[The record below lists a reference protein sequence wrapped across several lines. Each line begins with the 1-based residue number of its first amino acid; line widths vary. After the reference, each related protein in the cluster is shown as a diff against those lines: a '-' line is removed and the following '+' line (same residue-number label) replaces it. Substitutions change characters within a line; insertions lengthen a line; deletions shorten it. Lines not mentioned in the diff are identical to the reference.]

1 MLQHPSLQD
10 YQAIFDATPGNYLLL
25 SPDLTIVGVNQCYLT
40 ATMTRRDDIVGRGL
54 FEIFP
59 DNPEDPNADGVRNL
73 RASLQRV
80 MAGKRPDR
88 MPVQKYDIRRP
99 ESEGGGFEERYWSP
113 LNSPVLDDRGEV
125 SYIIHWVE
133 DVTEFI
139 RLKQQM
145 MEQDLRNTELE
156 SKASRIEAEV
166 YLRSEAIEAHRRLTE
181 TGRHYQFLAD
191 FVPQLIWTADPAGS
205 ADYFNQRWVEFTHLE
220 RAQLL
225 MDGWQ
230 QLLHPEDRAR
240 TIELWRDTTRTRGE
254 RYQIQHRLRWH
265 DGSYRWM
272 LTTALP
278 YRDTQGRILKW
289 FGSTTDIHDKV
300 MADER
305 LQQAQ
310 RLQAAGQLAGGVAHE
325 VNNMMTIVMGC
336 GDFALQALSA
346 DHPQRS
352 EIAEMVKA
360 AGRASDVTRQLLAY
374 SRQQVFRI
382 QALNLNDVV
391 RDLTPAL
398 IRLIGSDRQLAVR
411 HAPQAVWIRA
421 DRGQVEQVLINL
433 VANARDA
440 TETDGLIVVETGLVE
455 LDQEQLSR
463 HHDEELSPGHF
474 VRLAVR
480 DNGLGI
486 APEVAARA
494 FEPFF
499 TTKPLGQ
506 GTGLGLSMVYGI
518 VKQSGGFPE
527 LISRPGEGTTVAVYF
542 PAASEEAAAERTI
555 PSRIRGAGEQIL
567 VVEDDPQVRAIVR
580 RALQAAG
587 FAVYEAITGLAAINF
602 MAAHPGEIDM
612 VVSDV
617 VMPGVNGREL
627 AEQLRTAHPELPI
640 LFMSGYP
647 GAEIERRGLSLTHAG
662 FIQKP
667 FTPDKLVMAVNE
679 ALSQRPTSPRVT

>member
-1 MLQHPSLQD
+1 
-10 YQAIFDATPGNYLLL
+10 
-25 SPDLTIVGVNQCYLT
+25 
-40 ATMTRRDDIVGRGL
+40 MTRREDIVGRGL

-73 RASLQRV
+73 YASLQRV
-80 MAGKRPDR
+80 MASKRPDR
-88 MPVQKYDIRRP
+88 MAVQKYDIRRP
-99 ESEGGGFEERYWSP
+99 EQEGGGFEERYWSP
-113 LNSPVLDDRGEV
+113 LNSPVLDERGEV

-145 MEQDLRNTELE
+145 MQRDLRNTRLE
-156 SKASRIEAEV
+156 STSSGIDAEV
-166 YLRSEAIEAHRRLTE
+166 YLRTEAIEAHRRLTE

-191 FVPQLIWTADPAGS
+191 FVPQLIWTADPTGA
-205 ADYFNQRWVEFTHLE
+205 ADYFNHRWSEFTHLD
-220 RAQLL
+220 RDQLL
-225 MDGWQ
+225 IDGWQ
-230 QLLHPEDRAR
+230 ELVHPEDRAR
-240 TIELWRDTTRTRGE
+240 TIELWQETISTRAD
-254 RYQIQHRLRWH
+254 RYQVQHRLRCH

-278 YRDTQGRILKW
+278 YRDSDGLILKW
-289 FGSTTDIHDKV
+289 FGSSTDIHDKV
-300 MADER
+300 MADVR

-325 VNNMMTIVMGC
+325 VNNMMTIVIGC
-336 GDFALQALSA
+336 GEFALQSLPAE
-346 DHPQRS
+346 HPQRT

-360 AGRASDVTRQLLAY
+360 AERASDVTRQLLAY
-374 SRQQVFRI
+374 SRQQVFRV

-391 RDLTPAL
+391 RELTPAL

-411 HAPQAVWIRA
+411 HTPGDVWIRA
-421 DRGQVEQVLINL
+421 DRGQIEQVLINL

-440 TETDGLIVVETGLVE
+440 TETDGLIVVETGLLE
-455 LDQEQLSR
+455 LDQMQLSR
-463 HHDEELSPGHF
+463 HHEEELSPGPF
-474 VRLAVR
+474 VRLGVR
-480 DNGLGI
+480 DNGSGI
-486 APEVAARA
+486 SPEIATRV

-527 LISRPGEGTTVAVYF
+527 LISQPGEGTTVAVYF
-542 PAASEEAAAERTI
+542 PAVRDEPAGERMVTT
-555 PSRIRGAGEQIL
+555 RIRGAGEQIL

-587 FAVYEAITGLAAINF
+587 YAVYEAITGLAAINF
-602 MAAHPGEIDM
+602 MAAHPGEIDL

-627 AEQLRTAHPELPI
+627 AEQLRIAHPELPI

-647 GAEIERRGLSLTHAG
+647 GAEIERRGLNVTRAS
-662 FIQKP
+662 FIHKP
-667 FTPDKLVMAVNE
+667 FTHDALVTAVDR
-679 ALSQRPTSPRVT
+679 ALSQRPSSPRVP

>member
-1 MLQHPSLQD
+1 
-10 YQAIFDATPGNYLLL
+10 
-25 SPDLTIVGVNQCYLT
+25 
-40 ATMTRRDDIVGRGL
+40 MTRREDIVGRRL

-59 DNPEDPNADGVRNL
+59 DNPEDPSADGVRNL
-73 RASLQRV
+73 RSSLQRV
-80 MAGKRPDR
+80 LADKRPDR
-88 MPVQKYDIRRP
+88 MAVQKYDIRRP

-113 LNSPVLDDRGEV
+113 LNSPVLDERGEV

-145 MEQDLRNTELE
+145 LQQDLRNTRLE
-156 SKASRIEAEV
+156 SRSSGIEAEV
-166 YLRSEAIEAHRRLTE
+166 YLRTEAIEAHRQLTE

-191 FVPQLIWTADPAGS
+191 FVPQLIWTADPTGA
-205 ADYFNQRWVEFTHLE
+205 ADYFNHRWTEFTHLE
-220 RAQLL
+220 REQLL
-225 MDGWQ
+225 MNGWQ

-240 TIELWRDTTRTRGE
+240 TIDLWQETIAGRAE
-254 RYQIQHRLRWH
+254 RFQVQHRLRCH
-265 DGSYRWM
+265 DGSYRWI

-278 YRDTQGRILKW
+278 YRGADGRILKW
-289 FGSTTDIHDKV
+289 FGSSTDIHDKV

-336 GDFALQALSA
+336 GEFALQSLPAE
-346 DHPQRS
+346 HPQRT

-374 SRQQVFRI
+374 SRQQVFRV
-382 QALNLNDVV
+382 QALNLNQVV

-398 IRLIGSDRQLAVR
+398 IRLSGSDRQLAVR
-411 HAPQAVWIRA
+411 HTRDDVWIRA
-421 DRGQVEQVLINL
+421 DRGQIEQVLINL

-440 TETDGLIVVETGLVE
+440 TETDGLIVVETGLVA

-463 HHDEELSPGHF
+463 HHEEELPPGPF

-480 DNGLGI
+480 DNGSGI
-486 APEVAARA
+486 PPEIAARV

-527 LISRPGEGTTVAVYF
+527 LISQPDEGTTVAVYF
-542 PAASEEAAAERTI
+542 PAVRDEPAVERMAATRM
-555 PSRIRGAGEQIL
+555 RGAGEQIL

-587 FAVYEAITGLAAINF
+587 YAVYEAITGLAAINF
-602 MAAHPGEIDM
+602 MAAHPGEIDL

-627 AEQLRTAHPELPI
+627 AEQLRSAHPELPI

-647 GAEIERRGLSLTHAG
+647 GAGDRAAGTQRHPRELHPEAVRTRRDGDGGTRCPVPATQLAAGAVRLTPAC
-662 FIQKP
+662 
-667 FTPDKLVMAVNE
+667 
-679 ALSQRPTSPRVT
+679 

>member
-1 MLQHPSLQD
+1 MPQRAIPQD

-25 SPDLTIVGVNQCYLT
+25 SPDMTIIGVNECYLS
-40 ATMTRRDDIVGRGL
+40 ATMTRREDIVGRGL

-80 MAGKRPDR
+80 LSDKHPDR

-99 ESEGGGFEERYWSP
+99 DAEGGGFEERYWSP
-113 LNSPVLDDRGEV
+113 LNSPVLDERGQV
-125 SYIIHWVE
+125 RCIIHWVE

-139 RLKQQM
+139 RLKRQM
-145 MEQDLRNTELE
+145 MEQNLRKEEVETR
-156 SKASRIEAEV
+156 AATIEAEV
-166 YLRSEAIEAHRRLTE
+166 YLRGEAIEAHRRLTE

-191 FVPQLIWTADPAGS
+191 SLPQLIWTADPGGS
-205 ADYFNQRWVEFTHLE
+205 VDYFNRRWVEFTHVE
-220 RAQLL
+220 RDQLL

-230 QLLHPEDRAR
+230 QLLHPEDRTQ
-240 TIELWRDTTRTRGE
+240 TIELWQETIRTNGD
-254 RYQIQHRLRWH
+254 RYQIQHRLRCH
-265 DGSYRWM
+265 DGTYHWM

-278 YRDTQGRILKW
+278 YRDADGRILKW
-289 FGSTTDIHDKV
+289 FGSTTDIHEKV

-336 GDFALQALSA
+336 GGFALQSLAPQ
-346 DHPQRS
+346 HPQRV
-352 EIAEMVKA
+352 EVEEMVKA
-360 AGRASDVTRQLLAY
+360 ASRAADVTRQLLAY
-374 SRQQVFRI
+374 SRQQVFQI
-382 QALNLNDVV
+382 QVLDLNEVV

-398 IRLIGSDRQLAVR
+398 TRLSGSDRQLAVR
-411 HAPQAVWIRA
+411 HAPEEVWIRA

-440 TETDGLIVVETGLVE
+440 TETDGLIIVEAGMVE
-455 LDQEQLSR
+455 LDEEQLRR
-463 HHDEELSPGHF
+463 HHEEELSPGPF

-480 DNGLGI
+480 DNGAGI
-486 APEVAARA
+486 PPETAIRV

-499 TTKPLGQ
+499 TTKPLGE

-518 VKQSGGFPE
+518 MKQSGGFPE

-542 PAASEEAAAERTI
+542 PAVSEEPAMERSVAT
-555 PSRIRGAGEQIL
+555 PVRGTGEQIL

-580 RALQAAG
+580 RALQGAG
-587 FAVYEAITGLAAINF
+587 YAVYEAITGLAAINF
-602 MAAHPGEIDM
+602 MAAHPQEIDL

-627 AEQLRTAHPELPI
+627 ADQLRITHPQLAI

-647 GAEIERRGLSLTHAG
+647 GAEIERRGLQLKRTS

-667 FTPDKLVMAVNE
+667 FTPDALVSVVSDTLARR
-679 ALSQRPTSPRVT
+679 AHLPG